1 MAMMFLNFITVLA
14 YGLAASMQGV
24 TSARFGLPRKKPM
37 ILLGLLAVLGH
48 ATFLHHS
55 IDTAAGQ
62 NLSALNLASLACWL
76 MALFF
81 TVLVIVRPFEKLAV
95 VLFPLAALSILL
107 VCSYPQQHLIVT
119 ASDLRSLLHILLA
132 VVTFSVFAF
141 AGIQAFLLAL
151 QDRHLR
157 LKNHFSWL
165 NRLPPLDAMENLLF
179 QTLVIGFLLLTVLL
193 WSSVYFYHEALWS
206 QRLSKTVVACV
217 AWLIFAALILGRKLL
232 GWRGKKALVCT
243 SLGVSLVLFLY
254 FGAYLMQFDFIS
266 H

>member
-1 MAMMFLNFITVLA
+1 MAMIFLNLLTVLA
-14 YGLAASMQGV
+14 YSLAASTQGV
-24 TSARFGLPRKKPM
+24 TSARLGLPSKKPM
-37 ILLGLLAVLGH
+37 VVLGIFAILGH
-48 ATFLHHS
+48 ATFLHYS
-55 IDTAAGQ
+55 IDTVAGQ

-107 VCSYPQQHLIVT
+107 ACFYPQQHLIAT
-119 ASDLRSLLHILLA
+119 ANDLRSLLHILLA
-132 VVTFSVFAF
+132 VVTFSVLAF

-157 LKNHFSWL
+157 LKNHSSWL
-165 NRLPPLDAMENLLF
+165 NRLPPLDAMESLLF
-179 QTLVIGFLLLTVLL
+179 QTIVMGFLLLTLLL

-206 QRLSKTVVACV
+206 QRLSKTVLACV
-217 AWLIFAALILGRKLL
+217 AWIIFAVLILGRKLL

-254 FGAYLMQFDFIS
+254 FGAYLTQFDFIS